1 MTTLTENKIITPA
14 QLEGEFQTLL
24 SKTFSSEPAWL
35 KEKRKEAFEK
45 FSDSG
50 IPTRKNEEYKYTDV
64 RKIFSGTFT
73 AIHNEVHKISV
84 ALLPSPLGEGLGV
97 RLIFINGWLYKDS
110 TLSAKLPKGV
120 MVGNLSMDGLL
131 NHSDLLKK
139 YLSNDGDS
147 LAQLNSALWTD
158 GAFIYIPENVQLETP
173 VEIIHISTGK
183 KEILASPRHLII
195 AEKNSSVSIIEN
207 NISLDLNA
215 KVIVNSHA
223 DIFVGENSKVQYY
236 KLQAVS
242 PLCQRRGVGG
252 EAKNVSLI
260 SSTNV
265 IQKKN
270 SHFDTN
276 TITLGSEWTRN
287 NLSIALNG
295 ENCESHLNA
304 LFITNGTNLIDNH
317 TSVHH
322 NQPHCQSNQLYK
334 GILDEKSTGTFNG
347 KIFVD
352 RDAQKTNAY
361 QSSKNILLS
370 DDATINTKPQLEIYA
385 DDVRCSHGSTTGQLN
400 EEALFYLRARGLS
413 IDSARNLL
421 LYAFANDV
429 LDTIK
434 INSLKNYLEELVNNY
449 LTPPKESVGLL
460 RESFRTTL
468 AKGERVKK

>member
-1 MTTLTENKIITPA
+1 MSTVLDKPVIVPA
-14 QLEGEFQTLL
+14 QLEGEFKTLL
-24 SKTFSSEPAWL
+24 SKTFSSEPDWL

-64 RKIFSGTFT
+64 RKIFSGAFT
-73 AIHNEVHKISV
+73 AIHNEAHKLNSI
-84 ALLPSPLGEGLGV
+84 PSSLGEGNI
-97 RLIFINGWLYKDS
+97 RLVFINGWLYKDS
-110 TLSAKLPKGV
+110 TLSTKLLKG
-120 MVGNLSMDGLL
+120 MIVGNLAMDGLL
-131 NHSDLLKK
+131 SHSDLLKK
-139 YLSNDGDS
+139 YLPDRQAGLSNDGDS

-158 GAFIYIPENVQLETP
+158 GAFIYIPENVQLEVP
-173 VEIIHISTGK
+173 IEIIHISTGE

-207 NISLDLNA
+207 TISLDLNA
-215 KVIVNSHA
+215 KVIVNSHS
-223 DIFVGENSKVQYY
+223 DIFVGENSKVQFYR
-236 KLQAVS
+236 LQND
-242 PLCQRRGVGG
+242 C
-252 EAKNVSLI
+252 KNVSLI

-265 IQKKN
+265 IQEKN

-295 ENCESHLNA
+295 ENCESHLNG
-304 LFITNGTNLIDNH
+304 LFITNGTDLIDNH

-322 NQPHCQSNQLYK
+322 NKPHCQSNQLYK
-334 GILDEKSTGTFNG
+334 GILDGKSTGIFNG
-347 KIFVD
+347 KIFVEQ
-352 RDAQKTNAY
+352 DAQKTNAY

-385 DDVRCSHGSTTGQLN
+385 DDVKCSHGSTTGQLN

-413 IDSARNLL
+413 VDSARNLL

-429 LDTIK
+429 LNTIR
-434 INSLKNYLEELVNNY
+434 IESLKNYLEELVN
-449 LTPPKESVGLL
+449 KK
-460 RESFRTTL
+460 L
-468 AKGERVKK
+468 AK